1 VNRDGERQHLVARLR
16 RHGISDERVLAAM
29 AAVPREAFVDKAL
42 QAEAYD
48 DEALPIA
55 CGQTISQP
63 YIVAYMTEQLAPGPD
78 HRVLEIGTGSG
89 YQSSVLSHLTN
100 NVYTVEIIEPLHQ
113 RTKKVYENLV
123 TTGFKEFE
131 NVHLKTG
138 DGYYGWEEMGP
149 FNKIIVTCAIDHIP
163 PPLLKQLAPG
173 GIMVIPVGPPGGQ
186 NVLAVQKQ
194 DDGAGN
200 VTITRRD
207 IYNGKKVAFVPFTKL
222 IDGQISGTHSK

>member
-1 VNRDGERQHLVARLR
+1 MNRDGERQHLVAGLR

-89 YQSSVLSHLTN
+89 YQAAVLARLAREVCSVERHQ
-100 NVYTVEIIEPLHQ
+100 PLAEGARQ
-113 RTKKVYENLV
+113 R
-123 TTGFKEFE
+123 FKTLGIG
-131 NVHLKTG
+131 NIAQRVA
-138 DGYYGWEEMGP
+138 DGSKGWPDGGP
-149 FNKIIVTCAIDHIP
+149 FDRIIVTAAAKDIP
-163 PPLLKQLAPG
+163 SALLDQLADGGVLVAPVGDSAHAQSLWRITRHGGGFRRERLIGVRFVPLLE
-173 GIMVIPVGPPGGQ
+173 
-186 NVLAVQKQ
+186 
-194 DDGAGN
+194 
-200 VTITRRD
+200 
-207 IYNGKKVAFVPFTKL
+207 
-222 IDGQISGTHSK
+222 GTPKAT